1 MDERGY
7 RLRTAGAAVHEI
19 VIELLRAAE
28 RSGSARLFCL
38 FEAQRLAR
46 ELDREIDEAL
56 RAEIESA
63 TPTILASHIRK
74 VIERRS

>member
-7 RLRTAGAAVHEI
+7 KLRTAGAAVHEI

-38 FEAQRLAR
+38 FEAQR
-46 ELDREIDEAL
+46 

-74 VIERRS
+74 VIERRP